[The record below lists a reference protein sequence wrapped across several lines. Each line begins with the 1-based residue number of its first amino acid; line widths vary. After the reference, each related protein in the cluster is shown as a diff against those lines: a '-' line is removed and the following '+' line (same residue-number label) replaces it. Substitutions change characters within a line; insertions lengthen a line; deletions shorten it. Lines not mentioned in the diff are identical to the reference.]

1 MKAGTQGYSQREAAK
16 RQAEF
21 ERLTAINNNRT
32 ALMNATIAEL
42 IALYGT
48 ENVNTGH
55 PLFNAILSSANGS
68 IIDLDQL
75 AADMTAFKN
84 QEDI

>member
-16 RQAEF
+16 KQAEI

-32 ALMNATIAEL
+32 ALLNATIVEL
-42 IALYGT
+42 QELYGT
-48 ENVNTGH
+48 ENVNTEH

-84 QEDI
+84 QETA